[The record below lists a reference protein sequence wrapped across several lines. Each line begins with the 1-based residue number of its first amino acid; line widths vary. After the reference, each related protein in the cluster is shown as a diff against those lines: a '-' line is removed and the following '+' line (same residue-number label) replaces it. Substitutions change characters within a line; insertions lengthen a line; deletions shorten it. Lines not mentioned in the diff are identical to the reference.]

1 MQMIE
6 KSKLPHVG
14 TTIFTVMSSLAA
26 AHKAIN
32 LSQGFPDFEPDKDL
46 LEICGRKMK
55 EGPHQYAPMAGS
67 MNLRTQVGQLIKK
80 KYGISLNPETEITI
94 TAGATQAL
102 FTAITALVHAGE
114 EVIYFEPAY
123 DCYEPAI
130 RLQNA
135 IPVPVRLQQNTFRP
149 DWNEVESKINTRT
162 RLIIINNPHNPCS
175 SVLTTEDMKALDEI
189 CQRHPGIF
197 VLSDEVYEHICF
209 HEQGHQSVWM
219 FPNLQNSSIQVS
231 SFGKVLHATGWKI
244 GYCAAPENIMREIRK
259 VHQFNVFCFNHPM
272 QEAIAEYM
280 IQHPDFHRIEEMY
293 RKKRDFFIE
302 KIQSLPFRLYPCD
315 GSYFLLAG
323 YSEISSLSDKEFCVR
338 MTQEAGVAIIPLSAF
353 YHDGKDNR
361 LVRFCFAKK
370 ESTLEEAAIKIRRWL
385 ERLL

>member
-1 MQMIE
+1 MIE

-14 TTIFTVMSSLAA
+14 TTIFTVMSALAA
-26 AHKAIN
+26 THKAIN

-46 LEICGRKMK
+46 LEICGRKMR

-67 MNLRTQVGQLIKK
+67 INLRNQVCQLIKK
-80 KYGISLNPETEITI
+80 KYGILLNPESEITI

-102 FTAITALVHAGE
+102 FTAITALVHSGE

-135 IPVPVRLQQNTFRP
+135 VPVPVRLQQHTFRP
-149 DWNEVESKINTRT
+149 DWNEVESKINSQTRM
-162 RLIIINNPHNPCS
+162 IIINNPHNPCS
-175 SVLTTEDMKALDEI
+175 SVLTKDDMKALDEI
-189 CQRHPGIF
+189 CQRHSGIF

-219 FPNLQNSSIQVS
+219 FPILQKRSIQVS

-244 GYCAAPENIMREIRK
+244 GYCAAGDNIMKEIRK
-259 VHQFNVFCFNHPM
+259 VHQFNVFCVNHPL

-280 IQHPDFHRIEEMY
+280 SLRRDFHRIEEMY
-293 RKKRDFFIE
+293 RKKRDFFTE
-302 KIQSLPFRLYPCD
+302 KIQSLPFHLYPCD

-323 YSEISSLSDKEFCVR
+323 YSEICSLSDQEFCVR
-338 MTQEAGVAIIPLSAF
+338 MTQEAGVAAIPLSAF
-353 YHDGKDNR
+353 YHDGKDDR
-361 LVRFCFAKK
+361 LIRFCFAKK
-370 ESTLEEAAIKIRRWL
+370 ESTLEEAAIKIRRWI